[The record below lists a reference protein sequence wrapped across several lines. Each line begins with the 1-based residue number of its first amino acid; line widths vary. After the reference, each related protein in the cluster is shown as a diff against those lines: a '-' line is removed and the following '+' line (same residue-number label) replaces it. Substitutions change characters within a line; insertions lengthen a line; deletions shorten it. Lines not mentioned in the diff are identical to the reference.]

1 MAIKIN
7 TITIKDAESKEFAK
21 RLSSEFKKQVKEVEN
36 STWQAR
42 ALKTSTSNFGRA
54 DRYFF
59 KFSNNDELG
68 MQGFII
74 SVAFGA
80 GIFITDKTVADQ
92 STYAVNSETR
102 DAYYAKNLPSNC
114 SEVLLITNFPHSI
127 IQRVAKDLL
136 KYAPVEFIDK
146 GPKAKRILNTTEPP
160 EEAEGRV
167 KLHTTLAR
175 LDQGKFS
182 EKIRNQYNHAC
193 VITGCNV
200 RAALQAA
207 HIKPFSEDRDDAP
220 ENGLLL
226 RADLHLLFDRG
237 LMAIDPATGKV
248 HFKNTG
254 EHYNKYDQKIVDIS
268 KASQINL
275 TAHWQKFQTT

>member
-1 MAIKIN
+1 MAIKISEPIK
-7 TITIKDAESKEFAK
+7 ITDTEFNK
-21 RLSSEFKKQVKEVEN
+21 LITKMSGEFKKQINEFEKGEWKPRIRKNSPKKIKEPQRYILEFQNGTIIGAQTFVM
-36 STWQAR
+36 SVG
-42 ALKTSTSNFGRA
+42 FGVGLLLTEPHYYRKEEE
-54 DRYFF
+54 RYP
-59 KFSNNDELG
+59 E
-68 MQGFII
+68 I
-74 SVAFGA
+74 
-80 GIFITDKTVADQ
+80 
-92 STYAVNSETR
+92 
-102 DAYYAKNLPSNC
+102 LPDNC
-114 SEVLLITNFPHSI
+114 SEAILFTSFENAINKIAETLT
-127 IQRVAKDLL
+127 KDT
-136 KYAPVEFIDK
+136 PIDFIDRGK
-146 GPKAKRILNTTEPP
+146 GYKTTISFTETP

-193 VITGCNV
+193 VITGCNI
-200 RAALQAA
+200 RAALQTA

-226 RADLHLLFDRG
+226 RADLHLLFDKG
-237 LMAIDPATGKV
+237 LMAIHPKTGKV

-275 TAHWQKFQTT
+275 TAHWQKYNE

>member
-1 MAIKIN
+1 MADPKPRKVAQKELVELLTKPFIKCITDFSKEDWKPRWKGERATVNFLHIQDGKEIN
-7 TITIKDAESKEFAK
+7 TEF
-21 RLSSEFKKQVKEVEN
+21 
-36 STWQAR
+36 
-42 ALKTSTSNFGRA
+42 
-54 DRYFF
+54 
-59 KFSNNDELG
+59 G
-68 MQGFII
+68 MQGFMR
-74 SVAFGA
+74 SVALNGKFFLDEGN
-80 GIFITDKTVADQ
+80 G
-92 STYAVNSETR
+92 NSFSSDSRRNEFNELKKLKQYS
-102 DAYYAKNLPSNC
+102 DLEILQF
-114 SEVLLITNFPHSI
+114 SEITNSTRRTLETLIEKTTKSLPDSI
-127 IQRVAKDLL
+127 SIKIIRRK
-136 KYAPVEFIDK
+136 KKSKNTGVE
-146 GPKAKRILNTTEPP
+146 TP

-207 HIKPFSEDRDDAP
+207 HIKPFSKDRDDAP

-237 LMAIDPATGKV
+237 LMAIDPDTGKV

-254 EHYNKYDQKIVDIS
+254 KHYNKYDQKIVDIS
-268 KASQINL
+268 KASRKNL
-275 TAHWQKFQTT
+275 TAHWHKFQNT

>member
-1 MAIKIN
+1 MARTIN
-7 TITIKDAESKEFAK
+7 KVRITNDYAKELAERISGEF
-21 RLSSEFKKQVKEVEN
+21 RKQIAEVEN
-36 STWQAR
+36 GNWTQREPKNASPLAG
-42 ALKTSTSNFGRA
+42 TSGRH
-54 DRYFF
+54 FF
-59 KFSNNDELG
+59 KFQNGKKLVARS
-68 MQGFII
+68 FTK
-74 SVAFGA
+74 SAAFGA
-80 GIFITDKTVADQ
+80 GILLIDSTLARKTEYFSSDEK
-92 STYAVNSETR
+92 TKKHFN
-102 DAYYAKNLPSNC
+102 KLPPEC
-114 SEVLLITNFPHSI
+114 SEVLLVSNLNIGINRI
-127 IQRVAKDLL
+127 IKNLREYV
-136 KYAPVEFIDK
+136 PIEFIDE
-146 GPKAKRILNTTEPP
+146 GPRAKKIPNATETP

-237 LMAIDPATGKV
+237 LMAIHPKTGKV

-254 EHYNKYDQKIVDIS
+254 EHYNKYAQKIVDIS
-268 KASQINL
+268 KASRKNL
-275 TAHWQKFQTT
+275 TAHWHKFQNT